1 MYEALTDKR
10 AYANTL
16 GCLMK
21 DPTLVEDIDR
31 PLDREDFNTE
41 TFYDLLFVAIY
52 NLSMQGCKLWF

>member
-21 DPTLVEDIDR
+21 DPSLVEDIDR

-41 TFYDLLFVAIY
+41 TFFLEIVPLLALVIIP
-52 NLSMQGCKLWF
+52 CKLF